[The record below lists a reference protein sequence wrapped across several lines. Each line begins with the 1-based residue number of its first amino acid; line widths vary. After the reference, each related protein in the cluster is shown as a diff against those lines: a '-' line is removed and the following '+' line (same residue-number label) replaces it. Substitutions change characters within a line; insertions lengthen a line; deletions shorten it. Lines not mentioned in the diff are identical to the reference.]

1 MSDKKR
7 QAAGKTME
15 IDESAHR
22 PIIEQNMNTEMKTKM
37 EERRSKKR
45 NVLMIL
51 SQINEIKRNKNDA
64 KSN

>member
-1 MSDKKR
+1 
-7 QAAGKTME
+7 ME